1 VSFVPTDLFSLERL
15 PDRQRWDQRYAA
27 MGPDE
32 RTEPTSFLVAC
43 LPHLPASGRALDVA
57 AGTGRNSVALAA
69 HGLIVDAVDVSW
81 QGLRRAMSLARQ
93 HDASINPVVL
103 DLRRDWLPSRRYDVI
118 VNSFFLLRDLL
129 PTIRAALK
137 PGGWLVFET
146 LTVTQME
153 ITPQHGADRR
163 YLLRPG
169 ELRRLFEDFAILSY
183 WEGVEGSRATA
194 RLLARKPDQTE
205 S

>member
-1 VSFVPTDLFSLERL
+1 MSFVSTDLFSQERL

-32 RTEPTSFLVAC
+32 RTEPTPFLVAC
-43 LPHLPASGRALDVA
+43 LAHLPKAGRALDVA
-57 AGTGRNSVALAA
+57 AGTGRNSVVLAA
-69 HGLIVDAVDVSW
+69 LGLTVDAADVSW
-81 QGLRRAMSLARQ
+81 EGLRRATSLARQ
-93 HDASINPVVL
+93 RDVSINAVVL
-103 DLRRDWLPSRRYDVI
+103 DLQRGWLPPRCYDVV
-118 VNSFFLLRDLL
+118 VNSYFLLRDLL
-129 PTIRAALK
+129 PAIRAVLK
-137 PGGWLVFET
+137 PGGWLVFEA

-153 ITPQHGADRR
+153 ITPQHNTDRR

-169 ELRRLFEDFAILSY
+169 ELRRLFGDFDVLSY

-194 RLLARKPDQTE
+194 RLLARKPDQAD

>member
-15 PDRQRWDQRYAA
+15 PDRQRWDQRYAS

-43 LPHLPASGRALDVA
+43 LPHLPASGHALDVA

-69 HGLIVDAVDVSW
+69 HGLTVDAVDVSW
-81 QGLRRAMSLARQ
+81 QGLRRAMSLAWQRQ
-93 HDASINPVVL
+93 ASINPVVL
-103 DLRRDWLPSRRYDVI
+103 DLQRGWLPPRRYDVV

-129 PTIRAALK
+129 PPIRAALK
-137 PGGWLVFET
+137 PGGWLVFEALT
-146 LTVTQME
+146 LAQLE
-153 ITPQHGADRR
+153 ITPQHGTDRR

-169 ELRRLFEDFAILSY
+169 ELHRLFEGFAILSY
-183 WEGVEGSRATA
+183 WEGIEGSRATA
-194 RLLARKPDQTE
+194 RLLARKPDQAE
-205 S
+205 

>member
-1 VSFVPTDLFSLERL
+1 MSFVPTDLFSLERL

-32 RTEPTSFLVAC
+32 RTEPTSFLVVC

-57 AGTGRNSVALAA
+57 AGTGRNSVALAT
-69 HGLIVDAVDVSW
+69 HGLTVDAVDVSW
-81 QGLRRAMSLARQ
+81 QGLRRAMNLARQ
-93 HDASINPVVL
+93 RDASINPVVL
-103 DLRRDWLPSRRYDVI
+103 DLQRDWLPLRHYDVV

-129 PTIRAALK
+129 PAIRAALK
-137 PGGWLVFET
+137 PGGWLVFEALT
-146 LTVTQME
+146 LAQLE
-153 ITPQHGADRR
+153 ITPQHGTDRR

-169 ELRRLFEDFAILSY
+169 ELRRLFGDFAILSY
-183 WEGVEGSRATA
+183 WEGVEGTRATA
-194 RLLARKPDQTE
+194 RLLARKPEQAE

>member
-1 VSFVPTDLFSLERL
+1 MSFVPTDLFSLERL

-32 RTEPTSFLVAC
+32 RTEPTSFLLAC
-43 LPHLPASGRALDVA
+43 LPHLPASGCALDVA

-69 HGLIVDAVDVSW
+69 HGLTVDAVDVSW

-93 HDASINPVVL
+93 RDASINPVVL
-103 DLRRDWLPSRRYDVI
+103 DLQRGWLPPRRYDVI
-118 VNSFFLLRDLL
+118 VNSYFLLRDLL
-129 PTIRAALK
+129 PAIRAALK
-137 PGGWLVFET
+137 PEGWLVFEA
-146 LTVTQME
+146 LTVTQIE
-153 ITPQHGADRR
+153 ITPQHGTDRR

-169 ELRRLFEDFAILSY
+169 ELRRLFEDFVILSY

-194 RLLARKPDQTE
+194 RLLARKPAQTE